1 MDPIDSLPPDLSAVL
16 SLLLRQGK
24 SYGEIADLLRIPE
37 RSVRERAYA
46 ALDGIGSPPPTPAI
60 DPPSGTPAG
69 SSAGTAGSSAGTAG
83 SSVGTTGSSVGDS
96 VPPRSRPPATPPPRT
111 RRPAPAPPRTP
122 VSPSSRRAGAL
133 LLAAIL
139 AVVAVVAIV
148 VANSGGGSSHN
159 TASTGTTTSGTATTG
174 TNANEPHIE
183 KQLNL
188 VAPDP
193 SSKAVGLVEVL
204 SQNSKQAFLVT
215 AEHLPPTSGFF
226 YAAWLYNSPS
236 EARVLGRAPS
246 VSSNGQLQAVGALP
260 SDAGNFH
267 QMLITRETETKPS
280 HPGPV
285 VLSGP
290 FSLH

>member
-16 SLLLRQGK
+16 SLLLRRGK
-24 SYGEIADLLRIPE
+24 SYGEIAELLRIPE

-46 ALDGIGSPPPTPAI
+46 ALDGIG
-60 DPPSGTPAG
+60 DPPSST
-69 SSAGTAGSSAGTAG
+69 TA
-83 SSVGTTGSSVGDS
+83 GDS
-96 VPPRSRPPATPPPRT
+96 VGAADNLAGAAGDSVGAAGNLAGDSAPPPRSRPPTTPPPRT
-111 RRPAPAPPRTP
+111 QRPAPAPPRTP
-122 VSPSSRRAGAL
+122 ISPSSRRAGAL
-133 LLAAIL
+133 LLAAIV

-148 VANSGGGSSHN
+148 VANSGGSSSHT
-159 TASTGTTTSGTATTG
+159 TASTPATTSGSATTG

-246 VSSNGQLQAVGALP
+246 VSSSGQLQAVGALP

>member
-1 MDPIDSLPPDLSAVL
+1 MDPIDSLPPDLNAVL

-24 SYGEIADLLRIPE
+24 SYGEIAELLRIPE

-46 ALDGIGSPPPTPAI
+46 ALDGIGDPPAAS
-60 DPPSGTPAG
+60 PPSGIPAG
-69 SSAGTAGSSAGTAG
+69 GSVGTAGSSAG
-83 SSVGTTGSSVGDS
+83 DS
-96 VPPRSRPPATPPPRT
+96 APPRSRPPATPPLRT
-111 RRPAPAPPRTP
+111 RRPAPATP

-133 LLAAIL
+133 LLAAIV
-139 AVVAVVAIV
+139 AVVAVVGIV

-159 TASTGTTTSGTATTG
+159 TASTGTTTSGSATTG